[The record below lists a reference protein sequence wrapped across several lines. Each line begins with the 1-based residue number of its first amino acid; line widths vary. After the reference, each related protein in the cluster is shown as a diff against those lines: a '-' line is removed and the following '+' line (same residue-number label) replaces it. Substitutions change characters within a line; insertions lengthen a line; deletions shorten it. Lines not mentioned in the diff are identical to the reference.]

1 MLNEQL
7 DLTTKPLA
15 KKWSSK
21 AWLIII
27 IIALAL
33 ALILYFTVFRKA
45 EDKVENT
52 SYGEDQLPAIKV
64 VILNGCGYDQLAM
77 DFATALKDKN
87 IDVISMGNTPK
98 PIYDKSIIVMRKGD
112 KHDLERLQKMTGIE
126 RWTSA
131 LNEYHSADFDIIVGR
146 DYEQFTK

>member
-7 DLTTKPLA
+7 DLTTKPIP
-15 KKWSSK
+15 KKWSPK

-27 IIALAL
+27 IIAIAL
-33 ALILYFTVFRKA
+33 ALILYFSVFRKA
-45 EDKVENT
+45 EDKVEST
-52 SYGEDQLPAIKV
+52 VYGEDQLPAIKV
-64 VILNGCGYDQLAM
+64 VVLNGCGYDQLAT
-77 DFATALKDKN
+77 DFTAALKDKN

-146 DYEQFTK
+146 DFEQFTK